1 MDTPGTSAAPA
12 AKRKALAVAAVTEDA
27 GFFAAL
33 VAACGDVASGGLTIE
48 GDLAKPET
56 AAEAHPLYV
65 EALAKARRYLE
76 KSGQALAI
84 TVVQAGSLEAAAE
97 KLAARRATD
106 PSVTMGPQAAPNPA
120 SPSATPLG
128 VLYVDAGTTGLERD
142 PALEDR
148 IEAFYAR
155 LGAAEVASVRSPYA
169 VLVHRRTPPWKA
181 GAHVL
186 ADRLLE
192 RVIVPE
198 SPWLLRLE
206 QLFALVD
213 FVERTFEKPRN
224 HKAALRDLPTT
235 LGDEITRFLA
245 DRAGADWLFFYYTG
259 SSVTPLIDHI
269 ERATREKGALVL
281 RSANEHGLASGALA
295 NHILRDRPF
304 LMVIGTAMMDEMRG
318 TLANMRS
325 AGARGFVICPE
336 ADLGSWFT
344 FQGTITG
351 DEDMREA
358 IAAKR
363 LPCVYIDRVETMPE
377 RLEEAYK
384 HFESGRG
391 PVMVLVTQAILDAR
405 DPLARKPEY
414 PARAAAQAE
423 VPSAQEEALAKAVA
437 IINGERCRVL
447 WQLGRMDEEETAL
460 IHEIAAR
467 SGVAFVDTLGH
478 PAASHANGKRL
489 PNYLG
494 TLGLYG
500 FNQRSY
506 AFLHESGGKLNPRAD
521 QCVFFLKSKVG
532 QRATNFTPARRAGLR
547 MIQLTNR
554 QDHVAPDVELSLVM
568 DAKVFLRAVRDRLAV
583 DPEVKRF
590 REAAIEASATTEIDL
605 PSRIPSLPMSPNYFF
620 RELGALVEGMI
631 ADGYTYTGV
640 YDVGRSSV
648 SATRSVPR
656 TARGWSGW
664 YGRALMGDAPAALPT
679 LAVTEPGNLLAF
691 VGDGA
696 KSIVAD
702 PIPPLLD
709 NALAYPERL
718 ADKNITLFYFSNG
731 TFSGIRTYRER
742 LSSKW
747 GGRQMR
753 TIDRIAPEAEHR
765 FGPLTVVERAIAS
778 FDAGSLRE
786 ALLARGRLNVFTVIL
801 GHNNDDDGFSFV
813 TAGWQRE
820 RVGA

>member
-1 MDTPGTSAAPA
+1 MENPGSNAVPA
-12 AKRKALAVAAVTEDA
+12 AKRKALTVAVVTEDA
-27 GFFAAL
+27 GFFASLSATCRD
-33 VAACGDVASGGLTIE
+33 AATGGLTVHSE
-48 GDLAKPET
+48 LPATE
-56 AAEAHPLYV
+56 AAEEQHPLHV

-84 TVVQAGSLEAAAE
+84 TLVQAASLDAAEAALVA
-97 KLAARRATD
+97 KKAND
-106 PSVTMGPQAAPNPA
+106 PA
-120 SPSATPLG
+120 PLG
-128 VLYVDAGTTGLERD
+128 MLFLDGGAAGLDGD
-142 PALEDR
+142 PALFSISER
-148 IEAFYAR
+148 VEAFYAQ
-155 LGAAEVASVRSPYA
+155 LGAAEVATVRSPYSV
-169 VLVHRRTPPWKA
+169 VLHHRTPPWSE

-186 ADRLLE
+186 ADRLIQ
-192 RVIVPE
+192 RVIVE
-198 SPWLLRLE
+198 GSPWLLRVE
-206 QLFALVD
+206 QLVALID

-235 LGDEITRFLA
+235 LGDETTRFLA
-245 DRAGADWLFFYYTG
+245 ERAGSDWLFCYYTG

-269 ERATREKGALVL
+269 ERATRERGALVL
-281 RSANEHGLASGALA
+281 RAANEHGLACGALA
-295 NHILRDRPF
+295 NHLLHARPF
-304 LMVIGTAMMDEMRG
+304 LFVLGTAMADELRG

-325 AGARGFVICPE
+325 AGARGFVIVPE

-358 IAAKR
+358 IAAR
-363 LPCVYIDRVETMPE
+363 RVPHVYIDRVETMTE
-377 RLEEAYK
+377 RLEEAFK
-384 HFESGRG
+384 LFDEARG
-391 PVMVLVTQAILDAR
+391 PVFLLVTQSIIDAR
-405 DPLARKPEY
+405 DPLPKKPVHPEL
-414 PARAAAQAE
+414 ASVTTE
-423 VPSAQEEALAKAVA
+423 VPSSQEDALAKAIA
-437 IINGERCRVL
+437 ILNGERTRVM

-460 IHEIAAR
+460 VHEIADRA
-467 SGVAFVDTLGH
+467 GLAIVDTLGH
-478 PAASHANGKRL
+478 PAASHRGGRRVKS
-489 PNYLG
+489 YLG

-506 AFLHESGGKLNPRAD
+506 AFLHEAGGKLAPRAD

-554 QDHVAPDVELSLVM
+554 ADHVAPDVELALVM
-568 DAKVFLRAVRDRLAV
+568 DAKAFLRAVRDRLDV
-583 DPEVKRF
+583 DPEVKRH
-590 REAAIEASATTEIDL
+590 REAAIEACTPPSADL
-605 PSRIPSLPMSPNYFF
+605 ATRIPSVPMSPNYFF
-620 RELGALVEGMI
+620 RELGALVETMI
-631 ADGYTYTGV
+631 EQDGYAYTGV

-664 YGRALMGDAPAALPT
+664 YGRALMGDAPAALPI

-709 NALAYPERL
+709 NALAYPERF
-718 ADKNITLFYFSNG
+718 DKNITLFYFSNG

-753 TIDRIAPEAEHR
+753 TIDLLAPEGEHR
-765 FGPLTVVERAIAS
+765 FGPLLVTQRRIAS
-778 FDAGSLRE
+778 FDGPALRE
-786 ALLARGRLNVFTVIL
+786 ALLGRGRLNVFTVLL

-820 RVGA
+820 KVAPQ